1 MKKLMLTGLL
11 CLAVGLTLMASPA
24 RVSDDND
31 PQTASHSGRNG
42 SVAAVTVQPQNPV
55 SPANARIKYE
65 FTGRAIDVSKLDAPK
80 LKVGG
85 GLLGRFDFGSV
96 IHQASGE
103 LLKKRPIIDDPI
115 IGPGDPGAHENG
127 KPGIGRVSVC
137 SNDPYHSSTR

>member
-1 MKKLMLTGLL
+1 MMKKLMLTGLL
-11 CLAVGLTLMASPA
+11 CLGVGLTLMASPA

-31 PQTASHSGRNG
+31 SQAASHSGRNG
-42 SVAAVTVQPQNPV
+42 SVTAVTVQPQNPV

-96 IHQASGE
+96 IHQASGDI
-103 LLKKRPIIDDPI
+103 LKKRPIIDDPI
-115 IGPGDPGAHENG
+115 DPGDPGAHENG

>member
-11 CLAVGLTLMASPA
+11 CLGVGLTLMASPA

-96 IHQASGE
+96 TPLQPGDIH
-103 LLKKRPIIDDPI
+103 KKRPIIDDPI
-115 IGPGDPGAHENG
+115 IGPGDPHENG

>member
-55 SPANARIKYE
+55 SPANARIKYV

-96 IHQASGE
+96 MPLQPGDIH
-103 LLKKRPIIDDPI
+103 KKRPIIDDP

-137 SNDPYHSSTR
+137 SNDPNHPTTTR

>member
-85 GLLGRFDFGSV
+85 GLLDRLGFDLKPME
-96 IHQASGE
+96 SGD
-103 LLKKRPIIDDPI
+103 LYKKRPIIDDPVPI
-115 IGPGDPGAHENG
+115 EDPGAHENG
-127 KPGIGRVSVC
+127 KPGPKLVVF
-137 SNDPYHSSTR
+137 SNDPNHPTTTR